1 MSLQRGVAP
10 FDPLAPLR
18 ALKRKVSGMARSKT
32 FKMRLT
38 ADEHDRLM
46 QLAADHRLSA
56 ADLVRAAVLGA
67 PDKLPSRDLLKDILR
82 QLTGVATNLN
92 QAQKSTNEAAKA
104 GTLSTD
110 QAKAMYDAIAF
121 GAKAWKTPRDQLLKF
136 MKT

>member
-1 MSLQRGVAP
+1 
-10 FDPLAPLR
+10 
-18 ALKRKVSGMARSKT
+18 MARSKT

-38 ADEHDRLM
+38 EDEHDRLM

-92 QAQKSTNEAAKA
+92 QAQKSTNEAAKSGA
-104 GTLSTD
+104 LSAD

-121 GAKAWKTPRDQLLKF
+121 GAKAWKAPRDQLLKF
-136 MKT
+136 MKR